1 MWCDSPNNAR
11 PQRFA
16 IRGEYAVACEGLG
29 SNNAAW
35 ACPGDLTDGP
45 SASGVRTR
53 RRNEPFL
60 LATVCLCGV
69 FFLYR
74 LDSSMV
80 PYRQIR
86 ADFDRDSIVIY
97 QAYRKQIAE
106 PAIKAGRFVEPF
118 SWGRMTWIKPSFL
131 WLMAR
136 SNWGQKS
143 GQEHILAVRIKR
155 SGWDRALSLG
165 VLTSFEP
172 KVHGDQSKWRRQFEN
187 AVVHVQWD
195 PERTIHGKKLEHR
208 SIQVGLSRQIIKEF
222 TDEWIQEINDFTPL
236 TRKIRSLY
244 LSGNQRRAKDQLP
257 KERVYPIQ
265 ADAGKRLGIDT

>member
-1 MWCDSPNNAR
+1 MDLPQSRCADALSPILR
-11 PQRFA
+11 PQPWYNQRVVLLRVPTVYTA
-16 IRGEYAVACEGLG
+16 SATPTRWW
-29 SNNAAW
+29 SNRV
-35 ACPGDLTDGP
+35 G
-45 SASGVRTR
+45 GV
-53 RRNEPFL
+53 L
-60 LATVCLCGV
+60 
-69 FFLYR
+69 FLYR
-74 LDSSMV
+74 LDASMAS
-80 PYRQIR
+80 YRQIR
-86 ADFDRDSIVIY
+86 ADFDRDSIVVY
-97 QAYRKQIAE
+97 QAYRKQIAG
-106 PAIKAGRFVEPF
+106 PAVKAGRFVEPF

-136 SNWGQKS
+136 SHWGQKA

-172 KVHGDQSKWRRQFEN
+172 TVHGDQTQWRSDFEN

-208 SIQVGLSRQIIKEF
+208 SIQVGLSRQIIRKF
-222 TDEWIQEINDFTPL
+222 TDQWILEIKDFTPL

-244 LSGNQRRAKDQLP
+244 LSGNQRHAKEQLP

-265 ADAGKRLGIDT
+265 ADTARRLGMDT